1 MDDAARVRQG
11 VGAARRGAVRS
22 GEWAS
27 PADLHCR
34 DERLFSVE
42 AAASNNCLLLHLS
55 PTFPPRSLHF
65 SPLPPSPPLSLL
77 TLPQY
82 YIVPLLQ
89 VYPVAMVTQC

>member
-1 MDDAARVRQG
+1 MDDAALVRQG
-11 VGAARRGAVRS
+11 VGAARSGAVRS

-55 PTFPPRSLHF
+55 PP
-65 SPLPPSPPLSLL
+65 SPHIPAFLSPHPSPPRLL

-89 VYPVAMVTQC
+89 VYPVAMVTQY

>member
-1 MDDAARVRQG
+1 MDDPARVRQG

-22 GEWAS
+22 REWAS

-55 PTFPPRSLHF
+55 PHPPRSLHF
-65 SPLPPSPPLSLL
+65 SLSLSLGLL
-77 TLPQY
+77 TPPQY
-82 YIVPLLQ
+82 YIVLLLQ
-89 VYPVAMVTQC
+89 VYSVAMAT